1 MSGSLVE
8 VSLVIF
14 KACLLKNLI
23 ELANPHDLAYKISV
37 LRVAGPGI
45 PALISSSFPIELRC
59 FSQFSNDLD
68 SKKKGEICLDLEIY
82 LKKLEETLTVYFEWK
97 TDKNQLRRLKL

>member
-1 MSGSLVE
+1 MR
-8 VSLVIF
+8 
-14 KACLLKNLI
+14 I
-23 ELANPHDLAYKISV
+23 EDK
-37 LRVAGPGI
+37 
-45 PALISSSFPIELRC
+45 
-59 FSQFSNDLD
+59 SNIYIDIKGDLD